1 MTDDIDDDRFAAGL
15 DEGSIGGVQELWYLD
30 PQSPRW
36 SEDSTVMPDEVWARL
51 SDALRHESTLRSA
64 VDGAVP
70 ITLARDVRSRVAR
83 DEVAASRARRSRWLL
98 GSVAAGIALLG
109 GGIVI
114 QSVQSSREV
123 PVVAAGDQEGG
134 SAGRSAKGVQAEV
147 PLMASAPGAPAR
159 RVMASGTDYQPQTL
173 RSQVVD
179 LLKQVGANQPSDFAR
194 MPTDGQMTAGSTG
207 FTADLSALR
216 ACITG
221 LTQSDLAQALV
232 VDRARYSGGD
242 AGLVIIPEDFV
253 PASIAGE
260 PVATTQTPS
269 GNVDIWIVEPNCSR
283 LDPGIIAHLLHQVT
297 GE

>member
-1 MTDDIDDDRFAAGL
+1 
-15 DEGSIGGVQELWYLD
+15 
-30 PQSPRW
+30 
-36 SEDSTVMPDEVWARL
+36 
-51 SDALRHESTLRSA
+51 
-64 VDGAVP
+64 
-70 ITLARDVRSRVAR
+70 
-83 DEVAASRARRSRWLL
+83 
-98 GSVAAGIALLG
+98 VAAGIALLG

-232 VDRARYSGGD
+232 VDRARYGGGD

-253 PASIAGE
+253 PASITGE

-269 GNVDIWIVEPNCSR
+269 GNVDIWIVEPDCSR
-283 LDPGIIAHLLHQVT
+283 LDPGVIAHLLHQVT

>member
-1 MTDDIDDDRFAAGL
+1 MTDDIDGDRLAAGP
-15 DEGSIGGVQELWYLD
+15 DEGGLGAVQELWFLD

-36 SEDSTVMPDEVWARL
+36 SQDSTVMPDEVWARL

-64 VDGAVP
+64 GDGAVP
-70 ITLARDVRSRVAR
+70 ITIARGTRSRMTGHETDAGR
-83 DEVAASRARRSRWLL
+83 SRRSRWLL

-123 PVVAAGDQEGG
+123 PMVAAADQQGG
-134 SAGRSAKGVQAEV
+134 PAGRSARGVQAEA
-147 PLMASAPGAPAR
+147 PLLASAPGTPAR
-159 RVMASGTDYQPQTL
+159 RVLASGTDYQPQTL
-173 RSQVVD
+173 RSQVVN
-179 LLKQVGANQPSDFAR
+179 LLKQVGANQPGDFAR
-194 MPTDGQMTAGSTG
+194 MPTDDQLTAGTSG
-207 FTADLSALR
+207 FTADLTALR

-242 AGLVIIPEDFV
+242 AGLVVIPEDFV

-260 PVATTQTPS
+260 PTATTQTPS
-269 GNVDIWIVEPNCSR
+269 GNVDIWIVEPDCSR
-283 LDPGIIAHLLHQVT
+283 LDPGVIAHLLHQVT